1 MSRPDAGGPR
11 HPLADPAHDPGGAL
25 SDRSFPPARIP
36 GKDSPASRPSTPL
49 EEASQDDRVV
59 VIFVVR
65 RVDQGHCAPR
75 RPAREIPERCA
86 SRRGLQLSPIAEG
99 ELSPAPRIM
108 RKPAAQG
115 VTRRDVLG
123 PRVERKVL
131 LSNAAGPEPI
141 DEHPVAVPARGRLIR
156 ALDPDHGTPSARPWR
171 PRAAPVDAP
180 RPRARITV

>member
-1 MSRPDAGGPR
+1 MSKLVTLARAGRDAIAGFGRSWSQFWFESRPT
-11 HPLADPAHDPGGAL
+11 
-25 SDRSFPPARIP
+25 
-36 GKDSPASRPSTPL
+36 TPL

-141 DEHPVAVPARGRLIR
+141 DEHAVPVL
-156 ALDPDHGTPSARPWR
+156 
-171 PRAAPVDAP
+171 V
-180 RPRARITV
+180 